1 MLLDLSEDQRLIVET
16 VRKFVDIEVAPVAS
30 ELDHR
35 DEYPT
40 AIVERLKE
48 LGLFG
53 ATIPEAYGGIGLD
66 HTTYALVIEEL
77 ARGWIS
83 IASHPRLFAAA
94 KQVPGGISRPQLALR
109 GTRPGEPMSTLR
121 LLINDVL
128 SSYLK

>member
-1 MLLDLSEDQRLIVET
+1 MLLELSEGQRLIVET
-16 VRKFVDIEVAPVAS
+16 VRKFVDAEVAPVAS

-40 AIVERLKE
+40 ALVERLKE

-53 ATIPEAYGGIGLD
+53 ATIPGAYGGIGLD

-83 IASHPRLFAAA
+83 IAGVINSRLIMAHAI
-94 KQVPGGISRPQLALR
+94 QRC
-109 GTRPGEPMSTLR
+109 
-121 LLINDVL
+121 
-128 SSYLK
+128 